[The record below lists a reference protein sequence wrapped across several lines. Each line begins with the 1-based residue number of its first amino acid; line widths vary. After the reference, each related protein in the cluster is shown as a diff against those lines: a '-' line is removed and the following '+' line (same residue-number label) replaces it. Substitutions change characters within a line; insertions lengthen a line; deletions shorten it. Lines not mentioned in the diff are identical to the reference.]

1 MLRELYV
8 DILRD
13 RVMTWTLLF
22 LLAGFYVLLCLL
34 LPIWSELV
42 TGVTSTLILLATG
55 VVIYRLHRDLMQEQ
69 PDDDTEEYTAV
80 IANIDDVSRKLSDL
94 ALFLSREREK
104 VEASEAMVKRLRTEQ
119 TQLEP
124 IVTAQRELVDA
135 ILAVHARTTAS
146 KAWIQYVL
154 TFMTGVVT
162 SLIASV
168 LFALFLQ

>member
-1 MLRELYV
+1 
-8 DILRD
+8 
-13 RVMTWTLLF
+13 
-22 LLAGFYVLLCLL
+22 
-34 LPIWSELV
+34 
-42 TGVTSTLILLATG
+42 
-55 VVIYRLHRDLMQEQ
+55 MQEQ